1 MTRNPL
7 ERQSAE
13 GMCAQ
18 LTLGHGA
25 HEARQCN
32 CTLVYTGNMY
42 EHEVL
47 HVLFMCVYVFK
58 DRV

>member
-7 ERQSAE
+7 RQSAE
-13 GMCAQ
+13 GVCAQ

-32 CTLVYTGNMY
+32 CTLVYTGNVY

-58 DRV
+58 D